1 MRIRFK
7 KIDGFVRVNDETKYL
22 VLFGAEKYD
31 SIYNRIRYLVGV
43 KSGITYVFF
52 FHNYARIKVDSY
64 NSLPQEKTLTF
75 HNVTI
80 PIKSDENNYY
90 YNLFLERCSYKHYKY
105 KYTIL

>member
-1 MRIRFK
+1 M
-7 KIDGFVRVNDETKYL
+7 
-22 VLFGAEKYD
+22 VLHM
-31 SIYNRIRYLVGV
+31 L
-43 KSGITYVFF
+43 FF

-90 YNLFLERCSYKHYKY
+90 
-105 KYTIL
+105 TITYS

>member
-1 MRIRFK
+1 M
-7 KIDGFVRVNDETKYL
+7 
-22 VLFGAEKYD
+22 VLHM
-31 SIYNRIRYLVGV
+31 L
-43 KSGITYVFF
+43 FF

-90 YNLFLERCSYKHYKY
+90 YNLFLERCSYQHYKY